1 MRYNIGVNRIR
12 RDAIMNKIAE
22 QSKYKPRIIDK
33 TVAKYLSAFGAV
45 CIEGPK
51 WCGKTWTSSHHSNS
65 EFLIGDPANN
75 FQNRKL
81 AEMSPSLVLEGETPR
96 LLDEW
101 QEVPPIWDAVR
112 YTVDRRAEK
121 GQFILTG
128 SSTPKRKGVLHS
140 GAGRIGK
147 LRMRTMSLYESGES
161 SGAVSLENL
170 CNGKMTPALT
180 GEVDL
185 RDLAN
190 YTVRGGWPGNLN
202 VAQEDASLLPQSY
215 LDAIL
220 DDDSQRID
228 DKKYDVAKMR
238 LLLHSLARNEST
250 TATKKKLLNDIREF
264 DDETIDADT
273 VTTYLDVFD
282 RLFLLDNQ
290 PPFSTN
296 IRSSVRVKQ
305 AEKRHFCDP
314 ALACALLKATPDRL
328 IGDLETFG
336 FLFEALVER
345 DLKIYAESFGAN
357 LFHYQDYN
365 NKEIDAVIELE
376 DGRWCAF
383 EIKLG
388 ANQIDKAATELVALR
403 NSIEQEGGIA
413 PSVLCVI
420 CGLSNAAYVRP
431 DGVFVVPI
439 TALKN

>member
-1 MRYNIGVNRIR
+1 MGKTADKFVYR
-12 RDAIMNKIAE
+12 
-22 QSKYKPRIIDK
+22 PRVIDE
-33 TVAKYLSAFGAV
+33 TVEKYLEVFGAV

-51 WCGKTWTSSHHSNS
+51 WCGKTWTSSYHSNS
-65 EFLIGDPANN
+65 EFLIGDPSNN
-75 FQNRKL
+75 FQNRIL
-81 AEMSPSLVLEGETPR
+81 AEVSPSIALEGATPR
-96 LLDEW
+96 LIDEW

-112 YTVDRRAEK
+112 YTVDQRAKK

-128 SSTPKRKGVLHS
+128 SSTPKRKGILHS

-161 SGAVSLENL
+161 SGAVSLQEL
-170 CNGKMTPALT
+170 CGGKMVPALT

-185 RDLAN
+185 RDLA
-190 YTVRGGWPGNLN
+190 YYVVRGGWPGNLN
-202 VAQEDASLLPQSY
+202 ASAEDASLLPQSY

-228 DKKYDVAKMR
+228 GKKYDIAKMR
-238 LLLHSLARNEST
+238 LLLRSLARNEST
-250 TATKKKLLNDIREF
+250 TATNKKLLNDIREA
-264 DDETIDADT
+264 DDETLDGDT
-273 VTTYLDVFD
+273 VAAYLDVFE

-290 PPFSTN
+290 PPFSAN

-328 IGDLETFG
+328 IEDLETFG

-345 DLKIYAESFGAN
+345 DLRIYAESFGAN
-357 LFHYQDYN
+357 VFHYQDYSGR
-365 NKEIDAVIELE
+365 EIDAVIELK
-376 DGRWCAF
+376 DGTWCAF

-388 ANQIDKAATELVALR
+388 ANQIEKAASDLLSLK
-403 NSIEQEGGIA
+403 NSLAVGGGIPPA
-413 PSVLCVI
+413 VLCVI
-420 CGLSNAAYVRP
+420 CGMSNAAYVRP

>member
-1 MRYNIGVNRIR
+1 MK
-12 RDAIMNKIAE
+12 KIAE
-22 QSKYKPRIIDK
+22 PSKYKPRVIDSA
-33 TVAKYLSAFGAV
+33 VCRYLSAFGAV

-51 WCGKTWTSSHHSNS
+51 WCGKTWTSSFHSKS

-75 FQNRKL
+75 FQNRAL
-81 AEMSPSLVLEGETPR
+81 AEISPSIVLEGETPR

-101 QEVPPIWDAVR
+101 QEVPSIWDAVR
-112 YTVDRRAEK
+112 YTVDGRAEK

-140 GAGRIGK
+140 GAGRIGR

-161 SGAVSLENL
+161 SGTVSLEEL
-170 CNGKMTPALT
+170 CNGKITPAMT
-180 GEVDL
+180 GEVSL
-185 RDLAN
+185 RDLAY

-202 VAQEDASLLPQSY
+202 VAPENASLLPQSY

-228 DKKYDVAKMR
+228 DKKYDVTKMR
-238 LLLHSLARNEST
+238 LLLRSLARNEST
-250 TATKKKLLNDIREF
+250 TAAKKKLLNDIREF
-264 DDETIDADT
+264 DDEAIDVDTIA
-273 VTTYLDVFD
+273 TYLDVFD

-290 PPFSTN
+290 LPFSAN

-314 ALACALLKATPDRL
+314 ALACALLKATPDKL

-357 LFHYQDYN
+357 LYHYQDYN
-365 NKEIDAVIELE
+365 NKEIDAVVELK
-376 DGRWCAF
+376 DGKWCAF

-403 NSIEQEGGIA
+403 NDIEKNGGVA